1 MQKKDIPN
9 AICWARIAL
18 IPFVLLFLI
27 PSPLTD
33 RISYGTSV
41 LISGI
46 IFAVAMISD
55 FLDGKL
61 ARMFNCTT
69 NLGKFLD
76 PLADKALVLSVCI
89 AFTGID
95 YFSAWVTW
103 STIVILLRELLVT
116 GLRLSAASKGS
127 VVAANWWG
135 KVKTVLQALTLA
147 VSFLSLYLGELYP
160 DLQGA
165 GIYDIPSVFF
175 AVTAVYTCI
184 SAIPYIK
191 ACAPYLKG

>member
-1 MQKKDIPN
+1 MQRKDIPN

-18 IPFVLLFLI
+18 IPFVLIFLI

-33 RISYGTSV
+33 AISYSVSV

-46 IFAVAMISD
+46 IFAIAMISD
-55 FLDGKL
+55 FVDGKI
-61 ARMFNCTT
+61 ARKFNCTS

-76 PLADKALVLSVCI
+76 PLADKALVLSICI

-95 YFSAWVTW
+95 HFSAWVTW
-103 STIVILLRELLVT
+103 STIIILLRELLVT

-135 KVKTVLQALTLA
+135 KVKTVLQAVTLGA
-147 VSFLSLYLGELYP
+147 SFLCLYLAELYP
-160 DLQGA
+160 EADCL
-165 GIYDIPSVFF
+165 YHVPSVLFLI
-175 AVTAVYTCI
+175 TAGYTCI

>member
-1 MQKKDIPN
+1 MEKRDIPN
-9 AICWARIAL
+9 AICWGRIAL
-18 IPFVLLFLI
+18 IPFVLLFMI
-27 PSPLTD
+27 PSLITEALT
-33 RISYGTSV
+33 YKTSV
-41 LISGI
+41 MIAGI

-55 FLDGKL
+55 FVDGKI
-61 ARMFNCTT
+61 ARKYNYTT

-89 AFTGID
+89 AVTSIEH
-95 YFSAWVTW
+95 FSSLVTW
-103 STIVILLRELLVT
+103 CTILILLRELLVT

-135 KVKTVLQALTLA
+135 KIKTALQGVTL
-147 VSFLSLYLGELYP
+147 VTTFVCLYLGEAC
-160 DLQGA
+160 D
-165 GIYDIPSVFF
+165 GIAYIYTIPEILF
-175 AVTAVYTCI
+175 AITAVYTCI